1 MQPWTAG
8 GAARS
13 VRTFKISAIAAMAAA
28 VASSSGTAI
37 AAKPADV
44 HGTRVTALI
53 SRNANGPSSGGAF
66 SQDGRAAALYAF
78 TSAASN
84 LVGGDTNGA
93 TDVFVLHRNGMGG
106 AIDRV
111 SVSSGGAQ
119 ANGNSSSPSVDGTN
133 GRSPHC
139 VGFQSN
145 ATNLDSRDTSP
156 DSDVYVRDLSHGTTK
171 VVAPEAVDAVDPT
184 IDGACHLVTYDA
196 GGIVYVA
203 NIDGGA
209 PLAIAPGSQ
218 PDQETNGR
226 GVTYVRDG
234 QIFYQRYA
242 RGKHGLVKHGPE
254 RLVSAGHSGPGNGPS
269 AHPSV
274 SANGDYIAF
283 ESTATNLC
291 NGLCKGVS
299 DDRNGATSD
308 VFRRTMSSHA
318 PTHDRMEMASFS
330 FGAHAQGNGA
340 SNDPVISSAGQFIL
354 FDSTATNLR
363 PATSM
368 VGTDPNGH
376 VRDVFLW
383 NFSLHRDYGNVSR
396 ESRPPGATAFS
407 TASVDPATSA
417 HGNYVAF
424 TTSAGAGAV
433 GGAGGSIPNV
443 FMRFLG
449 GA

>member
-1 MQPWTAG
+1 VQPWTAG
-8 GAARS
+8 GATRS
-13 VRTFKISAIAAMAAA
+13 VRTFKISAIAAVAAA
-28 VASSSGTAI
+28 VASSSAI
-37 AAKPADV
+37 ALAAKPADV

-53 SRNANGPSSGGAF
+53 SRNANGPSSGGSF
-66 SQDGRAAALYAF
+66 SQDGRTASLYAF
-78 TSAASN
+78 TSAATN

-133 GRSPHC
+133 GHRPHC
-139 VGFQSN
+139 VAFQSN
-145 ATNLDSRDTSP
+145 ATNLDARDTTP
-156 DSDVYVRDLSHGTTK
+156 DSDVYVRNLAHGTTK
-171 VVAPEAVDAVDPT
+171 VVAPGATDATNPT
-184 IDGACHLVTYDA
+184 IDGDCRLVTYDA
-196 GGIVYVA
+196 GGTVYVA
-203 NIDGGA
+203 GVGGGA
-209 PLAIAPGSQ
+209 PLAIAQGSQ
-218 PDQETNGR
+218 PDQETDGR
-226 GVTYVRDG
+226 GVAYVRDG
-234 QIFYQRYA
+234 QIWYQRYA
-242 RGKHGLVKHGPE
+242 RGKHGLAKRGPE

-299 DDRNGATSD
+299 GDRNGATSD

-330 FGAHAQGNGA
+330 YGAHVQGNGA
-340 SNDPVISSAGQFIL
+340 SNDPVISSAGQFVL
-354 FDSTATNLR
+354 FDSAATNLR
-363 PATSM
+363 PASNM

-383 NFSLHRDYGNVSR
+383 NFSLHRGYGNVSR
-396 ESRPPGATAFS
+396 ESRPPGASAFS
-407 TASVDPATSA
+407 APSVDPATSA

-424 TTSAGAGAV
+424 TTTAGGGAV